1 MRISSLEE
9 YGLRCMMALA
19 RTGLDGQLSIPE
31 IAKCEGLSVPYASK
45 LLSILRKAKLVN
57 AVRGRGGGFC
67 ISRSS
72 SEITLLDVITSL
84 GGPMIDPDHCNKF
97 SGKEEECVHR
107 EDCSV
112 HNLFNSLA
120 GFMEDMLSKTTL
132 QDILDREHAILA
144 NKLITP
150 DSLFKSEIKQ
160 QDSKPI

>member
-19 RTGLDGQLSIPE
+19 RTGLNGQLSIPE

-67 ISRSS
+67 ISRPAI
-72 SEITLLDVITSL
+72 EITFLDVILAL
-84 GGPMIDPDHCNKF
+84 GGPMIDPDHCNRF
-97 SGKEEECVHR
+97 SGNEEECVHID
-107 EDCSV
+107 DCSV
-112 HNLFNSLA
+112 HNFFNSLA

-132 QDILDREHAILA
+132 QDILDREQAILA
-144 NKLITP
+144 KKVITP

-160 QDSKPI
+160 HDSNPN

>member
-19 RTGLDGQLSIPE
+19 RTGLNGQLSIPE

-72 SEITLLDVITSL
+72 AEITLLDVITAL

-97 SGKEEECVHR
+97 SGNEEECVHID
-107 EDCSV
+107 DCSV
-112 HNLFNSLA
+112 HNIFNSLA
-120 GFMEDMLSKTTL
+120 GYMEDMLSKTTL
-132 QDILDREHAILA
+132 QDILDREQAILA
-144 NKLITP
+144 RKVITP

-160 QDSKPI
+160 QDSKPN